1 MVESETTQVEV
12 EVEMTP
18 AEVEAETKPHATGSA
33 WKSQVGSVWKSQTG
47 SSIIGCQPGNNPP
60 RG

>member
-1 MVESETTQVEV
+1 MQVEM

-18 AEVEAETKPHATGSA
+18 MEVEAEMKPHATGSA

-47 SSIIGCQPGNNPP
+47 LSIIGCQPGNNLPH
-60 RG
+60 G